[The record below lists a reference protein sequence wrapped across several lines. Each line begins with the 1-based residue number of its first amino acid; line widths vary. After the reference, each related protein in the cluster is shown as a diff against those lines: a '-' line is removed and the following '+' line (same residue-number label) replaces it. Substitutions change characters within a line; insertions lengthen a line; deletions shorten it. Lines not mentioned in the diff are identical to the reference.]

1 MKLSV
6 IGIWVFLALVT
17 FSCFEADEPVPAYTL
32 PAGVDTLSLQNSIYY
47 HQVYFDFSTGGI
59 VSENENEAWTLAFEC
74 ADSAYHIRINTSD
87 YWGVAST
94 GSTHM
99 EAVFAPD
106 PAYIWQADK
115 SDGNP
120 DSTAVGSWVSFDEGA
135 PDYTNEVYLLGQYD
149 GINYLLTKKLQFISV
164 NEEAYRFLM
173 DDPDGSD
180 PDTIEVL
187 KDERFNYTQYSI
199 ETKSSI
205 QIEPEKE
212 EWDILFQQYFT
223 ILYTDDGVPTPYYV
237 RGVLL
242 NPRGVE
248 AALDTIIHFLDMD
261 YSSALQNGFSSS
273 QDAIGHDWK
282 SVEVDEAT
290 NSAEY
295 KVRPGYTY
303 LVRDASNELYKLR
316 FKSFFNKSGIKGSP
330 SIEFARLSPE

>member
-1 MKLSV
+1 MKLKV
-6 IGIWVFLALVT
+6 FGIWIFLALVMV
-17 FSCFEADEPVPAYTL
+17 SCFEADEPVPAYEL

-59 VSENENEAWTLAFEC
+59 VSENENEAWVLAFEC
-74 ADSAYHIRINTSD
+74 ADSAYHIRINSSD
-87 YWGVAST
+87 YWGIAHT
-94 GSTHM
+94 GSNDM
-99 EAVFAPD
+99 ESVFTSD
-106 PAYIWQADK
+106 PEYLWKADK

-120 DSTAVGSWVSFDEGA
+120 DSTAVGSWVSFEEGV
-135 PDYTNEVYLLGQYD
+135 PDYTNEVYLLGQYE
-149 GINYLLTKKLQFISV
+149 GINYQLAKKLQFISV

-187 KDERFNYTQYSI
+187 KDERFNYTQFSV

-242 NPRGVE
+242 NPNGVE

-261 YSSALQNGFSSS
+261 YTSAIQNEFSSA

-295 KVRPGYTY
+295 KVRPGHTY
-303 LVRDASNELYKLR
+303 LVRDTNNELYKLR
-316 FKSFFNKSGIKGSP
+316 FKSFFNKSGVKGSP